1 MSKHV
6 CVMTSVHP
14 ADDSRIYEKQIKSL
28 VNAGYRVSFVNPFK
42 DGTDDFGVE
51 CIKVDVPRGTRTERI
66 KKGPEMVFEAAIK
79 TKADIYHFHDPELLR
94 IGPKL
99 MKYGKVIFDSHED
112 TVLQTKSKHWIPKP
126 LRGVLSKIYAMYEK
140 SSAIKIS
147 AIITATE
154 NIKETFEKYG
164 CKNITVVKNYPILKE
179 FAITNAPKKRQVC
192 YVGGITKIRGIQEMV
207 DAMEGTDIR
216 LALAGSFD
224 TEELEKT
231 VRASKGFE
239 NVDYFGKVGR
249 EKVAEILSES
259 VAGLVT
265 LYPEPN
271 YINSL
276 PIKMFEY
283 MAAGIPIVFSNF
295 EFWKQLAMKD
305 EDSVCGIAVDG
316 QNVEEIKNA
325 IQYIFDHPE
334 KAKEWGENGIRLAN
348 EVYNWKA
355 EEAKLLALYKELLG
369 E

>member
-1 MSKHV
+1 MKKHV

-28 VNAGYRVSFVNPFK
+28 VNAGYKVTFVNPFK
-42 DGTDDFGVE
+42 DGIDDFGVE
-51 CIKVDVPRGTRTERI
+51 CIKVDVPRSTRTERI

-79 TKADIYHFHDPELLR
+79 TGADIYHFHDPELLR

-126 LRGVLSKIYAMYEK
+126 LRGVLSKMYAMYEK
-140 SSAIKIS
+140 SSATKIT
-147 AIITATE
+147 AVITATE
-154 NIKETFEKYG
+154 SIKETFEKYG

-179 FAITNAPKKRQVC
+179 FVKTDTEKKRQVC
-192 YVGGITKIRGIQEMV
+192 YVGGITKIRGIEEMV
-207 DAMEGTDIR
+207 DAIDGTDIR

-224 TEELEKT
+224 TEELFET
-231 VRASKGFE
+231 VKAKKGYE
-239 NVDYFGKVGR
+239 NVDYYGKVGR

-265 LYPEPN
+265 LYPAPN

-283 MAAGIPIVFSNF
+283 MAAGIPIIFSNF
-295 EFWKQLAMKD
+295 EFWKQLATKD
-305 EDSVCGIAVDG
+305 EDSICGIAVDG
-316 QNVEEIKNA
+316 QNVEEIRNA
-325 IQYIFDHPE
+325 IKYIFDHPE

-348 EVYNWKA
+348 EVYNWSA
-355 EEAKLLALYKELLG
+355 EEVKLLELYKTL
-369 E
+369 